1 MTKYEF
7 DLFDMPSHDP
17 YAPASRGVTRDYVRD
32 LLNRAGS
39 SGWKIVGSID
49 VHGVSELI
57 LMREVE
63 GVAGFAEQEKMNPV
77 EFPRVT
83 EPPLEVPEVAIA
95 KMREL
100 RRKLIE
106 DARVATPP
114 ISTAPAAPEPV
125 VPPTGFAAA
134 ESKKG

>member
-63 GVAGFAEQEKMNPV
+63 GVAGSPCWVIEVDRFDELGYRRCSDEVYAASRYAEGQMWIRDADWV
-77 EFPRVT
+77 DPRKGDLFLIVDA
-83 EPPLEVPEVAIA
+83 LERKE
-95 KMREL
+95 RE
-100 RRKLIE
+100 E
-106 DARVATPP
+106 N
-114 ISTAPAAPEPV
+114 E
-125 VPPTGFAAA
+125 
-134 ESKKG
+134 